1 MQWEYRTFAARIT
14 GAATDSAQIE
24 QQLNEYGAEGWE
36 LVSVIGTESTFLG
49 TGRTGTMVAFF
60 KRPLN
65 PGETQPTEL
74 L

>member
-1 MQWEYRTFAARIT
+1 MQWEYKTFTARIT
-14 GAATDSAQIE
+14 GAATDSAEIE
-24 QQLNEYGAEGWE
+24 LQLNEYGTAGWE

-60 KRPLN
+60 KRPLVA
-65 PGETQPTEL
+65 GEPHPTEL